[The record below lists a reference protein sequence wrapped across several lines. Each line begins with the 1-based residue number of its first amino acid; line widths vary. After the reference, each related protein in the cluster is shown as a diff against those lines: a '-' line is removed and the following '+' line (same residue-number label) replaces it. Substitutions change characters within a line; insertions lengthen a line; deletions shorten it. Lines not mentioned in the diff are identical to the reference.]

1 MPTSSSLVTNLPAD
15 FNTFGQAVDTSMQ
28 YLLGGTTGQVLSK
41 TSATNMAFTWVTPT
55 DQTPLT
61 TKGDL
66 FTFTT
71 VDARLAVGAN
81 GETLVADSA
90 AATGLSYQS
99 NYAAGKNAV
108 INGAFNVW
116 QRGTTFTNPAGDSY
130 TADRFMIDY
139 GTAAPTSNSV
149 TRQTFTPGTAPV
161 AGYEGAFYFRSTLT
175 TVGTT
180 SRLSIHHKIE
190 NVQTYAGQTVT
201 LSFFS
206 KADSSRTL
214 AGFVQQ
220 NFGSGGS
227 ATVSTAI
234 TSQSVTTAWTRFSM
248 QVAVPSISGKTIG
261 TSSFLNI
268 RLDQAVAAG
277 SVLELWG
284 LQLEAGSVVTAFQT
298 ASGSLGGELSL
309 CQRYYAKSY
318 SQGTTVPTNNSE
330 GVQRLI
336 AGSYSPAAGDIYGTI
351 NFPIVMRSAPTVTV
365 YSYSSS
371 TTSMMSNNQGT
382 SLAANS
388 AVVLQ
393 VTDRQGGIYNNSGGS
408 LSPQNGGF
416 QYHYAASAEL

>member
-1 MPTSSSLVTNLPAD
+1 MSRAL
-15 FNTFGQAVDTSMQ
+15 DTAKSQ
-28 YLLGGTTGQVLSK
+28 
-41 TSATNMAFTWVTPT
+41 
-55 DQTPLT
+55 
-61 TKGDL
+61 
-66 FTFTT
+66 
-71 VDARLAVGAN
+71 
-81 GETLVADSA
+81 
-90 AATGLSYQS
+90 QS
-99 NYAAGKNAV
+99 NSGPIPPFVAGKNKI
-108 INGAFNVW
+108 INGDFGIW

-180 SRLSIHHKIE
+180 TRLSIHHKIE

-201 LSFFS
+201 LSFFA
-206 KADSSRTL
+206 KADSARTL

-234 TSQSVTTAWTRFSM
+234 TSQSITTAWARFSM

-284 LQLEAGSVVTAFQT
+284 LQLESGLSATPFQT
-298 ASGSLGGELSL
+298 ATGTLQGELAA
-309 CQRYYAKSY
+309 CQRYCQNLGNLWLTTIYIGGGINGNY
-318 SQGTTVPTNNSE
+318 STELRFPVP
-330 GVQRLI
+330 
-336 AGSYSPAAGDIYGTI
+336 
-351 NFPIVMRSAPTVTV
+351 MRSAPTVT
-365 YSYSSS
+365 YSDS
-371 TTSMMSNNQGT
+371 QGT
-382 SLAANS
+382 VNKITTYNS
-388 AVVLQ
+388 AAAVNN
-393 VTDRQGGIYNNSGGS
+393 VTATFGLASTGLTVSAAGNNGYLIMNPYNTIV
-408 LSPQNGGF
+408 
-416 QYHYAASAEL
+416 SAEL

>member
-1 MPTSSSLVTNLPAD
+1 MSRVRDLASILTASSVLGTDVEVTTAVSNHSASSDPHSGYVLESLIDA
-15 FNTFGQAVDTSMQ
+15 
-28 YLLGGTTGQVLSK
+28 
-41 TSATNMAFTWVTPT
+41 
-55 DQTPLT
+55 
-61 TKGDL
+61 KGDL
-66 FTFTT
+66 IVGSADNT
-71 VDARLAVGAN
+71 VAKLSTGN
-81 GETLVADSA
+81 SGESIVADSA

-201 LSFFS
+201 LSFFA
-206 KADSSRTL
+206 KADSARTL

-234 TSQSVTTAWTRFSM
+234 TSQSVTTAWTKFSM

-284 LQLEAGSVVTAFQT
+284 IQLEAGSVVTAFQT
-298 ASGSLGGELSL
+298 ATGTLQGELAA
-309 CQRYYAKSY
+309 CQRYYVDLGNCTFHAY
-318 SQGTTVPTNNSE
+318 SVTGVIGPRFPVTMRTTPTITLAYSGTTDRMYNLDAGTTKDLVSNYVVATTQQVSNWYTSNPASWATAKGE
-330 GVQRLI
+330 GW
-336 AGSYSPAAGDIYGTI
+336 AT
-351 NFPIVMRSAPTVTV
+351 TVK
-365 YSYSSS
+365 
-371 TTSMMSNNQGT
+371 
-382 SLAANS
+382 
-388 AVVLQ
+388 
-393 VTDRQGGIYNNSGGS
+393 
-408 LSPQNGGF
+408 
-416 QYHYAASAEL
+416 ASAEL

>member
-1 MPTSSSLVTNLPAD
+1 MATISNTPRPGYVWDSTDNVWYPIGVGGHSHSEIAKTIAD
-15 FNTFGQAVDTSMQ
+15 A
-28 YLLGGTTGQVLSK
+28 
-41 TSATNMAFTWVTPT
+41 
-55 DQTPLT
+55 
-61 TKGDL
+61 KGDL
-66 FTFTT
+66 IVGTAADT
-71 VDARLAVGAN
+71 VDRLAVGNN

-90 AATGLSYQS
+90 ASTGLSYQS

-108 INGAFNVW
+108 INGAFNNW

-201 LSFFS
+201 LSFFA
-206 KADSSRTL
+206 KADSARTL

-298 ASGSLGGELSL
+298 ATGTLQGELAA
-309 CQRYYAKSY
+309 CQRYY
-318 SQGTTVPTNNSE
+318 V
-330 GVQRLI
+330 RLGGAHLYEAI
-336 AGSYSPAAGDIYGTI
+336 GNGA
-351 NFPIVMRSAPTVTV
+351 FE
-365 YSYSSS
+365 SS
-371 TTSMMSNNQGT
+371 TVG
-382 SLAANS
+382 
-388 AVVLQ
+388 VVLFPCP
-393 VTDRQGGIYNNSGGS
+393 VTLRIAATSVEFSSIYAWDYGAARTITNVAINNSGKNMVNLLLTLTGGTQYRPLRVEVNNS
-408 LSPQNGGF
+408 LSG
-416 QYHYAASAEL
+416 YIAVSAEL

>member
-1 MPTSSSLVTNLPAD
+1 MATISNTPRPGYAWDATDNCWYPIGTGPHTHADYITSSSAINPTI
-15 FNTFGQAVDTSMQ
+15 VD
-28 YLLGGTTGQVLSK
+28 
-41 TSATNMAFTWVTPT
+41 A
-55 DQTPLT
+55 
-61 TKGDL
+61 KGDIIAASAAD
-66 FTFTT
+66 TP
-71 VDARLAVGAN
+71 ARLAVGNN
-81 GETLVADSA
+81 GETLVADSSQT
-90 AATGLSYQS
+90 TGLRYKED
-99 NYAAGKNAV
+99 YAAGKNAV

-161 AGYEGAFYFRSTLT
+161 AGYEGVFFFRSTLT

-201 LSFFS
+201 LSFWA
-206 KADSSRTL
+206 KADSARTL
-214 AGFVQQ
+214 AGFIQQ

-227 ATVSTAI
+227 TTVSTAI

-284 LQLEAGSVVTAFQT
+284 LQLEESSVVTAFQT
-298 ASGSLGGELSL
+298 ATGTLQGELAA
-309 CQRYYAKSY
+309 CQRYYQKSY
-318 SQGTTVPTNNSE
+318 AQATAPATNS
-330 GVQRLI
+330 
-336 AGSYSPAAGDIYGTI
+336 AAGYVILKVASDTIGTAEGYGSVFLPVT
-351 NFPIVMRSAPTVTV
+351 MRTAPTVTIRP
-365 YSYSSS
+365 Y
-371 TTSMMSNNQGT
+371 TTASNTGRVSNASGT
-382 SLAANS
+382 DLAASSGNTVAINETKFS
-388 AVVLQ
+388 VNNNTGGTLTTTERVV
-393 VTDRQGGIYNNSGGS
+393 I
-408 LSPQNGGF
+408 F
-416 QYHYAASAEL
+416 HYEASSEL

>member
-1 MPTSSSLVTNLPAD
+1 M
-15 FNTFGQAVDTSMQ
+15 
-28 YLLGGTTGQVLSK
+28 
-41 TSATNMAFTWVTPT
+41 
-55 DQTPLT
+55 
-61 TKGDL
+61 
-66 FTFTT
+66 
-71 VDARLAVGAN
+71 AVGFPVKADYVTGDVLTAAN
-81 GETLVADSA
+81 MNDLSGTLN
-90 AATGLSYQS
+90 TIQS
-99 NYAAGKNAV
+99 VEYAAGKNAV

-161 AGYEGAFYFRSTLT
+161 AGYEGAFFFRSTLT

-201 LSFFS
+201 LSFFA
-206 KADSSRTL
+206 KADSARTL
-214 AGFVQQ
+214 AGFIQQ

-227 ATVSTAI
+227 TTVSTAI

-284 LQLEAGSVVTAFQT
+284 LQLEASSTVSDFQT
-298 ASGSLGGELSL
+298 ATGTLQGELAA
-309 CQRYYAKSY
+309 CQRYYYRLTPGAVTKNLATGSNY
-318 SQGTTVPTNNSE
+318 STTAARMSVFLPVEMRIAPTALEQSGTANQYAIAQAGIGNTTCSDVPAIVAATGTRIATVTAQVASGLTTFNPVALITDPTN
-330 GVQRLI
+330 GATAFL
-336 AGSYSPAAGDIYGTI
+336 GW
-351 NFPIVMRSAPTVTV
+351 
-365 YSYSSS
+365 
-371 TTSMMSNNQGT
+371 
-382 SLAANS
+382 
-388 AVVLQ
+388 
-393 VTDRQGGIYNNSGGS
+393 
-408 LSPQNGGF
+408 
-416 QYHYAASAEL
+416 SAEL